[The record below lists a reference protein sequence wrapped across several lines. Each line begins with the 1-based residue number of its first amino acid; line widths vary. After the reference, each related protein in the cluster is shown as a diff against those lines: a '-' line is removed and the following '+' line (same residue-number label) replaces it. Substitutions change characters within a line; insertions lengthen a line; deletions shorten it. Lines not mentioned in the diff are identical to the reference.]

1 MVRLTAATALQ
12 QCVDVS
18 PDIESTSHTNS
29 IIYVRQAD
37 LFDLNVFLPFLSPA
51 VAELLQ
57 LIDQVDTIETKN
69 KLAACLNTIIG
80 RSTAEVPH
88 STFDDLPLN
97 LCPDCPLSLS
107 HRFSVPTTM
116 YV

>member
-18 PDIESTSHTNS
+18 PDANNTYLTNT
-29 IIYVRQAD
+29 IISQAD
-37 LFDLNVFLPFLSPA
+37 LFDLNVFLPFLTPA

-80 RSTAEVPH
+80 RTTTEVPGALYICGP
-88 STFDDLPLN
+88 ST
-97 LCPDCPLSLS
+97 
-107 HRFSVPTTM
+107 
-116 YV
+116 